1 MTKTKKRV
9 LVIKLVFGL
18 ALLLFIGWKIS
29 NALRNEELQSVS
41 ITENSI
47 LYVLTITLLMPINWL
62 LETVKWHVLVMKI
75 HPQKFKTTLADVLAG
90 VSTSI
95 LTPNRIGNF
104 IGRTTQL
111 PKEYKTK
118 AIIATIHSNVA
129 QFNASIIFGTIGL
142 LLLGFSN
149 SMVDESAVQFS
160 AYFVIALGTIIYLYP
175 KILDF
180 DPLSRL
186 YSEQMKNGIAHIQNE
201 AVSTKLGILLLSM
214 LRYLVFL
221 LQFYLLLKLFGAH
234 GMLPV
239 LIPAIALVYLITTII
254 PSFLFGKLFVRE
266 ASALFVLE
274 AYGVEPGIIL
284 LAVFFLWIL
293 NLAIPSL
300 IGAGIIFF
308 RN

>member
-1 MTKTKKRV
+1 M
-9 LVIKLVFGL
+9 
-18 ALLLFIGWKIS
+18 
-29 NALRNEELQSVS
+29 RNEELQRVS
-41 ITENSI
+41 LVANSNMYLLITI
-47 LYVLTITLLMPINWL
+47 LLMPINWL
-62 LETVKWHVLVMKI
+62 LETVKWHVLIKKI

-111 PKEYKTK
+111 PKEFKTK

-129 QFNASIIFGTIGL
+129 QFNASIIFGTIGM

-175 KILDF
+175 NILDF
-180 DPLSRL
+180 NPLSRL

-201 AVSTKLGILLLSM
+201 SLGTKLGILFLSM

-221 LQFYLLLKLFGAH
+221 FQFYLLLRLFGAD
-234 GMLPV
+234 GVLSV

-274 AYGVEPGIIL
+274 AYGVQPSVIL

-300 IGAGIIFF
+300 IGAGIIFS